1 MSLLRKVIV
10 LLLLLTLFSAS
21 ALAEAP
27 DFPRLTEDSF
37 PADDVPE
44 AWLLPCAAPGRVEK
58 VRYTTSDENREV
70 KSVMVY
76 LPADYDSGAD
86 AYIKNDYEPLEMA
99 L

>member
-10 LLLLLTLFSAS
+10 LLLLLALFSAS

-44 AWLLPCAAPGRVEK
+44 DWLLPCAAPGRVEK
-58 VRYTTSDENREV
+58 VRYSPW
-70 KSVMVY
+70 K
-76 LPADYDSGAD
+76 P
-86 AYIKNDYEPLEMA
+86 IKR
-99 L
+99 